1 VYVLLGWLNKKAHR
15 AGNWKRRWFVLALTD
30 PPVTTPT
37 SSSADVCTS
46 ALTLA
51 ATLCYYKD
59 ASKREL
65 KGSHIL
71 SSTSSIVGLDTD
83 PHKEGHTHTKPHVK
97 HAFRFKLLAAGSDVV
112 LDADSGS
119 DRLKWIL
126 AIESIVVDLRTHGQ
140 SQAQPVRDILNQYS
154 LLSSTP
160 SSGSSNSLQRTGS
173 DLTDYMSRYNPN
185 DPKHARFGF
194 KLDKQ
199 HQNSLSASINDDANS
214 HAKVSTQF
222 DTQQSGD
229 TSFTPTYTQIED
241 CADNDVY
248 DECAEDCYY
257 DRAGNIHSSLSVET
271 NQSSEF
277 IFRALSSE
285 DGSAGDRTSV
295 DSSANTH
302 AQQPQTPTRRQTLTT
317 TNTNNNNQSSPVKI
331 QLTTEQ
337 RLLRVSESLLRA
349 WMSDDL
355 QSFQRCVCT
364 QTVQAVIF
372 SSEFTLSAVGLG
384 NVWDLKGS
392 TFSNPLGNYSVCSAV
407 PVRIHI
413 QTNTNDDS
421 NCVYT
426 VWCEVFVLPNSH
438 SNKNKQI
445 RGRGASSS
453 SSSSANTPT
462 NSVNLSIDTKSFQ
475 PTDIPGQAANNMC
488 ALEEYEVQL
497 VFNSKHNKV
506 SKLIFHRIDVRITDE
521 ATLKVQQA
529 INESI
534 VSLNN
539 QQLQQQLNLSS
550 RVNTQYSA
558 NDSSSCDESSDDSSE
573 DSVDDSDVV
582 TGNDADVFAGI
593 ERVSKKNNRNR
604 SRTRSADSQGRGT
617 QMSAPAA
624 LEEVVAA
631 AKENELELWKTTS
644 RQCGRY
650 TCLTK
655 TRLHVGEVW
664 THANLF
670 FCCIRS
676 G

>member
-37 SSSADVCTS
+37 STSADVRTS
-46 ALTLA
+46 APTWA

-65 KGSHIL
+65 KGSHTL
-71 SSTSSIVGLDTD
+71 SSTSTTIGLDTD
-83 PHKEGHTHTKPHVK
+83 AQSEPVKAVKPHLK
-97 HAFRFKLLAAGSDVV
+97 HAFRFKLMAAGSDVV
-112 LDADSGS
+112 LDADSAS
-119 DRLKWIL
+119 DRLKWVL
-126 AIESIVVDLRTHGQ
+126 AIESIVLELCTHEQ
-140 SQAQPVRDILNQYS
+140 SQTQTHTLPQSTLQTQ
-154 LLSSTP
+154 TP
-160 SSGSSNSLQRTGS
+160 SSDSSNLLHTGS
-173 DLTDYMSRYNPN
+173 DLTDYVSRYNPK

-199 HQNSLSASINDDANS
+199 TSSSLSASINDDANTHTAS
-214 HAKVSTQF
+214 QASTL
-222 DTQQSGD
+222 QSTH
-229 TSFTPTYTQIED
+229 TSTYTQIED
-241 CADNDVY
+241 NDADDDCAD
-248 DECAEDCYY
+248 DCYY
-257 DRAGNIHSSLSVET
+257 DRDGNIHSSLSVET

-277 IFRALSSE
+277 MFRALSSE
-285 DGSAGDRTSV
+285 DGSTEDRTSV
-295 DSSANTH
+295 DSSANTQ
-302 AQQPQTPTRRQTLTT
+302 AQQQPQTPTRRHTHTNTT
-317 TNTNNNNQSSPVKI
+317 TNIQSSPAKV
-331 QLTTEQ
+331 QLTIEQ

-355 QSFQRCVCT
+355 QSLKRCVCA

-497 VFNSKHNKV
+497 VFNSKNNKV